1 MKRRMDRPSLCLE
14 RDERRGDVGSAG
26 SDCCGEENGSKLTT
40 GIILSVQA
48 LSIKFDNR
56 SVIQN
61 LKFDV
66 DAGDNMA
73 IIGPNGAGKAAMV
86 ISGRKA

>member
-1 MKRRMDRPSLCLE
+1 MDRPSLFHE
-14 RDERRGDVGSAG
+14 HDERRRSASRAG
-26 SDCCGEENGSKLTT
+26 ADRYGEEDGSKLTT

-66 DAGDNMA
+66 DAGDNVA

>member
-1 MKRRMDRPSLCLE
+1 MKRRMDRPSLCHE
-14 RDERRGDVGSAG
+14 HNERRRNAWRAG
-26 SDCCGEENGSKLTT
+26 ADPYGEEDGSTLTM

-66 DAGDNMA
+66 DAGDNVA